1 MAERSIAIAA
11 TEQLSRMLQIRRPE
25 LAGNAAGELTT
36 KERRSE
42 MTKMKTKLSEIARI
56 ECGTGADIA
65 DEDNYWVS
73 FDATDDLE
81 RPVVVTVLIAKGT
94 PIPVVCRFWKRR
106 RNSHR

>member
-1 MAERSIAIAA
+1 
-11 TEQLSRMLQIRRPE
+11 
-25 LAGNAAGELTT
+25 
-36 KERRSE
+36 

-56 ECGTGADIA
+56 ECGTGADIT

-94 PIPVVCRFWKRR
+94 PIPGWSARFWKRR
-106 RNSHR
+106 RKCS

>member
-1 MAERSIAIAA
+1 
-11 TEQLSRMLQIRRPE
+11 
-25 LAGNAAGELTT
+25 
-36 KERRSE
+36 

-56 ECGTGADIA
+56 ECGTGADIT

-94 PIPVVCRFWKRR
+94 PIPVVCTLLEKASEVLIGESIYEDEDEADTHIGA
-106 RNSHR
+106 N